1 MSRGH
6 RHGLNGLSRS
16 LAVLALLAVLVR
28 AMIPAGYMVGPSRTG
43 DGTTVIMLCTEQ
55 GYVASRVDLAT
66 GTVLTGAETPSGKP
80 DAPAKSPGDHAPC
93 VFAAAATLASPEAAV
108 AIQLPVQVETAT
120 WANTAVVTPGRGL
133 AAPPPWPTGPPATA

>member
-16 LAVLALLAVLVR
+16 LAVLALLAVMVR
-28 AMIPAGYMVGPSRTG
+28 AMIPAGYMVAPSRTS
-43 DGTTVIMLCTEQ
+43 DATAVIMLCTGQ
-55 GYVASRVDLAT
+55 GYVATRVDLAT
-66 GTVLTGAETPSGKP
+66 GKVLAGSETPPRKHDTP
-80 DAPAKSPGDHAPC
+80 TKAPGDHAPC
-93 VFAAAATLASPEAAV
+93 VFAAAAPLASPEATVGVLVPA
-108 AIQLPVQVETAT
+108 QVETAP